1 MGQPPETR
9 VAGQPAETRVAGQPP
24 GTQVAGQPSKG
35 RRSWVSPLGSEANA
49 LKEYLLSQPNYQ
61 IRVADL
67 DRTLRQALPAV
78 KKGFQKAR
86 TSLRGVLRMFPKQ
99 FKVERGL
106 VSVVNVPA
114 APPEPPPAPRPET
127 REERNARLDALLA
140 VS

>member
-1 MGQPPETR
+1 ME
-9 VAGQPAETRVAGQPP
+9 
-24 GTQVAGQPSKG
+24 
-35 RRSWVSPLGSEANA
+35 
-49 LKEYLLSQPNYQ
+49 EYLLSQPNYQ

-78 KKGFQKAR
+78 KRGLQKAR

-114 APPEPPPAPRPET
+114 ALPEPPPAPRPET

-140 VS
+140 VSRAREDTSREARLARERERLAGLRGAFPERPR